1 MISEKKNDELVPI
14 VCTNLKKEEI
24 SLLGF
29 SLPFDFFATFKNK
42 HHVN

>member
-24 SLLGF
+24 SLQG
-29 SLPFDFFATFKNK
+29 LPFDFFATFKNK
-42 HHVN
+42 HYVN